1 MTRPIRGC
9 KGCTVEDDHPRHVI
23 GFASAGG
30 PAGKPETWHL
40 DCHAHAGCVAGTAPP
55 GESCAE
61 RLADAGDRHGAELT
75 EYFASLR
82 GNDDG

>member
-1 MTRPIRGC
+1 MTDPRPIRPC

-40 DCHAHAGCVAGTAPP
+40 DCHAHAGCP
-55 GESCAE
+55 SCIE
-61 RLADAGDRHGAELT
+61 RLAGAGDRHGAELT

-82 GNDDG
+82 GQDNG